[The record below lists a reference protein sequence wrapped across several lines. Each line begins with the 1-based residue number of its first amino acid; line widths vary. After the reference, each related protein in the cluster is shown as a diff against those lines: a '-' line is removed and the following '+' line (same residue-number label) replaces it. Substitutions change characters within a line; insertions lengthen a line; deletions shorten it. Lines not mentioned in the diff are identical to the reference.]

1 LINLFYN
8 HQSFNKERVF
18 EREREKK
25 CEHEVKAR
33 SVVRFQLRRAK
44 IESAA
49 LKKRDKREK
58 RKESRT
64 STKLPTGLRRRNSQ
78 SRSSAP

>member
-1 LINLFYN
+1 M
-8 HQSFNKERVF
+8 
-18 EREREKK
+18 
-25 CEHEVKAR
+25 CAR
-33 SVVRFQLRRAK
+33 IKSAFVVRFQLRRAK

-58 RKESRT
+58 IKKSRT